1 MWELVSGSGKR
12 NIVHVEWAWS
22 IYHSRAGGGKAFM
35 KGAKTMGIYRIF
47 YTGGSIDLGADN
59 FNITQDG
66 RVMFIRDKE
75 NIACYMLANI
85 TGFVKVG

>member
-1 MWELVSGSGKR
+1 MGARQNGERTNVRYEGAGTATAEQVGAGS
-12 NIVHVEWAWS
+12 I
-22 IYHSRAGGGKAFM
+22 M
-35 KGAKTMGIYRIF
+35 KGAKTVGIYRIF
-47 YTGGSIDLGADN
+47 YTGGRIDLGADN

-75 NIACYMLANI
+75 NIACYVLANI